1 MKGFALSSPQPERC
15 SKSFSLRRIPP
26 QRLFCT
32 FLQKNTSSSL
42 FFPTFHISS
51 SRSYFFQAVT
61 KGRRRSHSL
70 VSPPFVQEIR
80 QLTTHVG
87 KKNGQGEEPDRR
99 PLPAAIPL
107 PKKVFRV
114 SPDFYQK
121 LAALTRGKEGGC
133 GTCGRGEE
141 GKSKVQRS
149 TVTRGGKKP
158 KPTQPIVRCG
168 ISMGEEGRVMGKG

>member
-42 FFPTFHISS
+42 FFPTSHISS

-70 VSPPFVQEIR
+70 VSPPFEQEIR
-80 QLTTHVG
+80 QLTHVG
-87 KKNGQGEEPDRR
+87 KKMGKEKSPTAAHSSRCTPAQKSFSGFAGL
-99 PLPAAIPL
+99 LP
-107 PKKVFRV
+107 
-114 SPDFYQK
+114 K
-121 LAALTRGKEGGC
+121 LAALTRGKRRGLVHVGG
-133 GTCGRGEE
+133 GRKENL
-141 GKSKVQRS
+141 KSKGLESHGGRS
-149 TVTRGGKKP
+149 RSRPTRP
-158 KPTQPIVRCG
+158 DP
-168 ISMGEEGRVMGKG
+168 